1 MNTKDHKNKNSLA
14 YQLATFKF
22 AWQGL
27 RYFFETE
34 LKASLHLIAAILA
47 IGFGIF
53 LKISVTEWMM
63 VAFAIGIVIIAEIAN
78 TAIELLVDLISP
90 DQNKKAGITKD
101 LAASA
106 VLVASI
112 TALVI
117 GLFIYLPKMLVLLKL
132 LEI

>member
-1 MNTKDHKNKNSLA
+1 MNPQHPKNKNSLK
-14 YQLATFKF
+14 YQLTTFRF

-34 LKASLHLIAAILA
+34 LKASIHLIAAILV
-47 IGFGIF
+47 IGLGLG
-53 LKISVTEWMM
+53 LKISATEWMM
-63 VAFAIGIVIIAEIAN
+63 IAFAIGIVIISEIAN
-78 TAIELLVDLISP
+78 TAIELLVDLITRE
-90 DQNKKAGITKD
+90 QNRVAGIIKD

-117 GLFIYLPKMLVLLKL
+117 GLFVFLPKLLYL
-132 LEI
+132 LSTI

>member
-1 MNTKDHKNKNSLA
+1 MNTRDYKNKNSLG
-14 YQLATFKF
+14 YQLTTFRF

-34 LKASLHLIAAILA
+34 LKASIHIIAAILA
-47 IGFGIF
+47 IGLGIF
-53 LKISVTEWMM
+53 LKISTTEWMM
-63 VAFAIGIVIIAEIAN
+63 IAFSIGIVIIAEIGN

-90 DQNKKAGITKD
+90 EHNTKAGITKD

-112 TALVI
+112 IALVT
-117 GLFIYLPKMLVLLKL
+117 GLIVYLPKLLNIL
-132 LEI
+132 PIN